1 MSFPGILWY
10 VGLEAYESRY
20 TLQLTDWNVRAFKRL
35 GVKYELVTSTVETS
49 SNISVGQ
56 VLDATGRSLH
66 ALSQIQKL
74 LNLIREGIV
83 KHEDTIFFEDMFH
96 PGIEAL
102 PYLLDQL
109 PSNRRPKI
117 FVRCLA
123 QTIDPDDF
131 VHVTGMARWMRNI
144 EQSILKFVDGVFV
157 ASHEMLSHM
166 TIAGWDCKA
175 VVTGLPFDMNEVRSR
190 VNYSSES
197 SESEWLGNREPTVVF
212 AARTDQE
219 KQPEFFLELANT
231 WDEVKYGPV
240 EFVIAAGKQLSSN
253 RLSIV
258 EAIRSSS
265 VTVRENLT
273 KNEYYSL
280 LTKSRVLF
288 NCALQDW
295 VSNTVSEAD
304 ALGCNVLYP
313 AYRSFPEVFESDHT
327 RLYIPWSLEDA
338 KTKLRSLLN
347 APHPNIGRICSHQ
360 SRTIART
367 LDAIANWDSL
377 GFQNSQVVNPATDTS
392 YRYTYNKKDWRC

>member
-1 MSFPGILWY
+1 MNFPGILWY

-20 TLQLTDWNVRAFKRL
+20 TLQLTDWNVRAFKQL
-35 GVKYELVTSTVETS
+35 GVKYELVTSIVKTC

-66 ALSQIQKL
+66 ALSQIQQL
-74 LNLIREGIV
+74 LVYLREGIV
-83 KHEDTIFFEDMFH
+83 TGDDTIFFEDMFH

-109 PSNRRPKI
+109 PASKRPKI

-131 VHVTGMARWMRNI
+131 VHVTGMARWMRNT

-175 VVTGLPFDMNEVRSR
+175 VVTGLPFGRDEVRSR
-190 VNYSSES
+190 ANYFPSGDRST
-197 SESEWLGNREPTVVF
+197 WLARREPSVVF

-219 KQPEFFLELANT
+219 KQPEFFLELART

-240 EFVIAAGKQLSSN
+240 EFVVACGKQLSSN
-253 RLSIV
+253 RPAIV
-258 EAIRSSS
+258 DAIRSSN
-265 VTVRENLT
+265 VTVHENLT
-273 KNEYYSL
+273 KNEYYYL

-327 RLYIPWSLEDA
+327 RLYVPWSLEDA
-338 KTKLRSLLN
+338 RTKLRALLN
-347 APHPNIGRICSHQ
+347 GPHPKIGRISSNQ
-360 SRTIART
+360 DQTISRT
-367 LDAIANWDSL
+367 LEVMANWGDPKL
-377 GFQNSQVVNPATDTS
+377 QELCVVNPAKDTS
-392 YRYTYNKKDWRC
+392 YRYTYNKLDWR

>member
-1 MSFPGILWY
+1 MIFPGTLFY

-20 TLQLTDWNVRAFKRL
+20 TLQLTDWNVRAFKQL
-35 GVKYELVTSTVETS
+35 GVKYELVTSIVKTDS
-49 SNISVGQ
+49 SISVGQ

-74 LNLIREGIV
+74 LVYIREGVITGG
-83 KHEDTIFFEDMFH
+83 DTIFFEDMFH

-109 PSNRRPKI
+109 PANKRPKI

-131 VHVTGMARWMRNI
+131 VHVTGMARWMRNT

-175 VVTGLPFDMNEVRSR
+175 AVTGLPFGRHEVRSR
-190 VNYSSES
+190 VNYTPLDDISLWLSSRAPS
-197 SESEWLGNREPTVVF
+197 VVF

-231 WDEVKYGPV
+231 WDESKYGPV
-240 EFVIAAGKQLSSN
+240 NFVIASGKQLTSN
-253 RLSIV
+253 RPSIV
-258 EAIRSSS
+258 DKIRNSN
-265 VTVRENLT
+265 VVVHENLT
-273 KNEYYSL
+273 KNEYYYL

-338 KTKLRSLLN
+338 RTKLRALLN
-347 APHPNIGRICSHQ
+347 EPHHRIGRISYVQ
-360 SRTIART
+360 DGTIGRT
-367 LDAIANWDSL
+367 LEIMARWDDPEVQAL
-377 GFQNSQVVNPATDTS
+377 CVVNPAKDTS
-392 YRYTYNKKDWRC
+392 YRYNYNKLDWR